1 MIESVKNLVKEL
13 KKNLKGGVNPSG
25 IFRAKITK
33 DLNYESGSYEINGSL
48 LLKCKCGDKIY
59 SPLDGIMVTNPR
71 NKIIQIEHG
80 HLFFDNKIRRV
91 RTEFRNIKYIRM
103 RENKWVDKLFEC
115 IRIKEGESIAA
126 IVNEDEVIEFKL
138 FIDNVS
144 VDPEPFILA
153 SYF

>member
-1 MIESVKNLVKEL
+1 
-13 KKNLKGGVNPSG
+13 
-25 IFRAKITK
+25 
-33 DLNYESGSYEINGSL
+33 
-48 LLKCKCGDKIY
+48 
-59 SPLDGIMVTNPR
+59 
-71 NKIIQIEHG
+71 
-80 HLFFDNKIRRV
+80 
-91 RTEFRNIKYIRM
+91 M